1 MKQYTSL
8 SNTLHVLKCL
18 YIFPSMTGLLK
29 SGAVKQEDRPIWYDV
44 VKALPPKPIPQVRE
58 IQKVVYPEDFVRV

>member
-1 MKQYTSL
+1 
-8 SNTLHVLKCL
+8 
-18 YIFPSMTGLLK
+18 MTGLLK
-29 SGAVKQEDRPIWYDV
+29 SGAVKHEDRPIWYDV